1 MAHVPEEN
9 NEIDILKILND
20 LWKAKIFIIFLVL
33 ISVVFSSFYLRL
45 TEYKYTVSI
54 LLKPVQEEINN
65 SQLSRF
71 GQLATIA
78 GSAGLLSKSSTTFD
92 EFQIKLY
99 SKSTAEKKKK
109 KTELI
114 RELYIGEWNHS
125 KQTYEQ
131 PPIGSLEKFKNLIK
145 LMLTGRN
152 PRPYISPT
160 PKRLSKLIENTLQSE
175 VTESGF
181 LLIQTET
188 SNPKLYLKLISELV
202 EMTDKLFKINYIRNG
217 ESAVMFYQTKI
228 SKARSQEHRIVLAKL
243 IASEEQKLML
253 ASRDSRFVA
262 ENLLKPSITLS
273 PTSPRAVF
281 VLLINA
287 LISLFIGF
295 TTTMIRSLVRAN

>member
-99 SKSTAEKKKK
+99 SKSTAEKLFK